1 MATKM
6 PPQRKR
12 KGASGSPGWMT
23 TLADMFML
31 LLTFF
36 ILLISFSSL
45 DQEKYRAMV
54 ASMVQ
59 AFNMAPE
66 RQPDPSGLADDVD
79 DLPQLMEDI
88 PIPMEGAPAA
98 PAEGEQILERE
109 VSPQPPAPDVHPG
122 VEQLAQM
129 LIQEMEA
136 EIMDE
141 SIDVGFDER
150 RVVIR
155 FDDEATFPSASADLR
170 AEIRPVVDDIVEI
183 VARCEGDLIVTGHT
197 DDRPIVS
204 DRFRSNWDLSA
215 ARAVSLVHELI
226 LNRAIPAENVVA
238 AGRAETQPIA
248 SNETAEGRSRNR
260 RVEIAILEPECEG
273 MPEDEGPDVEL
284 PDESPMDMPGG

>member
-6 PPQRKR
+6 PPRRK
-12 KGASGSPGWMT
+12 KKAATGSPGWMT

-45 DQEKYRAMV
+45 DQEKYRAMM

-66 RQPDPSGLADDVD
+66 RQPDPSGLADEVD
-79 DLPQLMEDI
+79 DQPQLLEDV
-88 PIPMEGAPAA
+88 PIPMDGAPAA

-109 VSPQPPAPDVHPG
+109 ASPEPPAPDVHPG

-129 LIQEMEA
+129 LVQDMES

-141 SIDVGFDER
+141 RIDVGFDER

-155 FDDEATFPSASADLR
+155 FDDEATFPSASANLR
-170 AEIRPVVDDIVEI
+170 DEIRPVVDEIVEI
-183 VARCEGDLIVTGHT
+183 VARCEGELIVTGHT

-204 DRFRSNWDLSA
+204 DRYRSNWDLSA

-248 SNETAEGRSRNR
+248 SNDTEEGRAQNR
-260 RVEIAILEPECEG
+260 RVEIAIMEPECEG
-273 MPEDEGPDVEL
+273 MPDEAQPDGEL
-284 PDESPMDMPGG
+284 PEESPMEMPDG